1 MIPSLDQRL
10 ALRQR
15 PPQPVV
21 MHQRWEQLLFLHWA
35 FDPAL
40 VQASLPAGLQVD
52 TFGDRAWIGLVP
64 FFMRGIRPRFCPA
77 VPGISNFLE
86 LNLRTYVHD
95 GAGRPGVWFYSLD
108 CNQPLAVTLART
120 LFHLPYEHARM
131 QAATAA
137 DGTIH
142 YQSQRPEPNAPASRF
157 SYRLQAD
164 CRIAEPGSLAFFL
177 AERYLLYART
187 PRGLRTGRVHHAPY
201 PLADAEVSAWN
212 DPLFAHN
219 GLPSPGRAPDHAMG
233 SPGVAVTVHALTK

>member
-35 FDPAL
+35 FDPSL
-40 VQASLPAGLQVD
+40 VQASLPAGLHVD
-52 TFGDRAWIGLVP
+52 TFEDRAWIGLVP

-77 VPGISNFLE
+77 VPGLSNFLE

-95 GAGRPGVWFYSLD
+95 GAGRAGVWFYSLD

-131 QAATAA
+131 QAAAAA

-142 YQSQRPEPNAPASRF
+142 YQSRRPRPEAPDARF

-164 CRIAEPGSLAFFL
+164 CRSAEPGSLAFFL

-201 PLADAEVSAWN
+201 PLATAEVSAWN
-212 DPLFAHN
+212 DTLFAQN
-219 GLPSPGRAPDHAMG
+219 GLPRPGRAPDQALG